1 MRDARCA
8 RLQYS
13 SGAYSSH
20 TGIVRY
26 CTTTETATK
35 RNKDPIAS
43 QPRPTD
49 REKKHKKQKR
59 ARVPKIPDPDPN
71 PIHPSPSTQVLPPT
85 IHFPP
90 ARSHAHTPPP
100 SRPHSALRPPP
111 PATLRPADT
120 TPTRKRNRILML
132 QRIPALRPARHRPPP
147 AHAHPYRVRVRER
160 RRRRRARRAQL
171 RVAVCGQ
178 LPRRRAGSRGQG
190 RRGGGGAYLALSV
203 GPSASRA
210 KLCGKRGLP
219 GPRSPTTSYGIS
231 LLVVD
236 EA

>member
-100 SRPHSALRPPP
+100 SRPHSALRHPRRYGPP
-111 PATLRPADT
+111 TLLPLASVTAYSCFSGSQLSAQLGTARRPR
-120 TPTRKRNRILML
+120 TPIRIACGFANAGGGG
-132 QRIPALRPARHRPPP
+132 ALGERSCGLLCAVS
-147 AHAHPYRVRVRER
+147 YRVDV
-160 RRRRRARRAQL
+160 QD
-171 RVAVCGQ
+171 
-178 LPRRRAGSRGQG
+178 RGGKG
-190 RRGGGGAYLALSV
+190 RRGGGDAYLALSV

-210 KLCGKRGLP
+210 KLCGKSGLP